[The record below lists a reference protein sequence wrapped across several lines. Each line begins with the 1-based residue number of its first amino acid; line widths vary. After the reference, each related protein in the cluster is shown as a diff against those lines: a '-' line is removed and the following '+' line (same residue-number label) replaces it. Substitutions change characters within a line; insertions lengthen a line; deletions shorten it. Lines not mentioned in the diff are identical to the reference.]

1 MFDSTEETTP
11 EIPAEE
17 AEILIISR
25 TIKIPISSDKSQSL
39 DSLFSYP
46 QILSPKSKT
55 HNPNNNE
62 KPSQKTPERLDIAEF
77 GDTESTYED
86 SFNQCHTFHKT
97 WDTFGYELYKIT
109 EYNESMECS
118 VSEEGSDLA
127 IKINDFSNKATNS
140 ITDKFPKFSVA
151 SLSMSDTSYQNAL
164 DIYKKSYLDYAEPL
178 EIVTYTSP
186 ERTESDVVEKGLMD
200 SPVLLT
206 TNLPTLGES
215 NPFKSTLDNRSEHCA
230 CPKCEIF

>member
-1 MFDSTEETTP
+1 MLNSTEETTP

-17 AEILIISR
+17 VENLIIPQTSKLP
-25 TIKIPISSDKSQSL
+25 TPSGKSQSL

-46 QILSPKSKT
+46 KILNPKTKT
-55 HNPNNNE
+55 QNPNNN
-62 KPSQKTPERLDIAEF
+62 KKISQKKSDIPEL
-77 GDTESTYED
+77 GDTEDTYED

-97 WDTFGYELYKIT
+97 WDTFGYELYKVT

-186 ERTESDVVEKGLMD
+186 ERTESDVFEKGIMD
-200 SPVLLT
+200 SPVLIT
-206 TNLPTLGES
+206 TNLPTLGEG
-215 NPFKSTLDNRSEHCA
+215 NPFRSTLDNRPEHCA
-230 CPKCEIF
+230 CPKCAIF